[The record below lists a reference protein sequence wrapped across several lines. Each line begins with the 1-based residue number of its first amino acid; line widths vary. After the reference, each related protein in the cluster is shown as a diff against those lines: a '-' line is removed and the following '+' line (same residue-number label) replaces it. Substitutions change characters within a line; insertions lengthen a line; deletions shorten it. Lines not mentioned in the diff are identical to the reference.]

1 MTDHYS
7 KQEGKRELKAPIPK
21 YPTDKIKQSEL
32 EEKTIPSSYTKED
45 GFLDPSL
52 FVIVSGGE
60 VREKDY
66 FDFFQR
72 KYKELNRP
80 IFPKLRI
87 KFIAENS
94 EGQGGLD
101 VTDLVDAAIDVK
113 KHLDESK
120 DVDLIDSINLVTDV
134 DEFYDQIIER
144 YSDCQENHLNLVI
157 SNPCFEL
164 WLYYSYFAEKPD
176 YIVPEDVSKIS
187 GGFKTYL
194 GEKKAGGVDPRKA
207 PFEIAKAI
215 NNSKGNF
222 SKDANDIPNLFSTN
236 MHELAEKLD
245 ELIFFDL
252 EIYKKKMAAEREKF
266 MNKKS

>member
-7 KQEGKRELKAPIPK
+7 KQEGKRKLKAPIPK
-21 YPTDKIKQSEL
+21 YPADKIKQAEL

-72 KYKELNRP
+72 SYKALNRP
-80 IFPKLRI
+80 IFPRLRI
-87 KFIAENS
+87 KFISENT
-94 EGQGGLD
+94 EGRGGLD
-101 VTDLVDAAIDVK
+101 VKDLVDAAINLK

-120 DVDLIDSINLVTDV
+120 DIDIIDSINLVTDV

-144 YSDCQENHLNLVI
+144 YPDCQENQLNLYI

-164 WLYYSYFAEKPD
+164 WLYYSYFTEKPD
-176 YIVPEDVSKIS
+176 YIVPEDVAKIS

-215 NNSKGNF
+215 KNSKGNF
-222 SKDANDIPNLFSTN
+222 SKDKNDIPNLFSTN
-236 MHELAEKLD
+236 MFELAEKLD
-245 ELIFFDL
+245 SLIKQDL
-252 EIYKKKMAAEREKF
+252 EKYKAEMAAERKKF
-266 MNKKS
+266 MSKKS